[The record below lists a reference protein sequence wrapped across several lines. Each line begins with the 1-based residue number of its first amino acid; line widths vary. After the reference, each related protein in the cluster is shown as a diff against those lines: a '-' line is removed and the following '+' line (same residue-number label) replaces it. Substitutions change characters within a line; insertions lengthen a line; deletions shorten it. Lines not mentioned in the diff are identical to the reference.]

1 MSNVDYDLLLS
12 QVRALLQGETD
23 ALAATSNFVA
33 LLFTAL
39 DDFNWVG
46 VYVLRADEL
55 VLGPFQGKPAC
66 AHIPIDKGVCGVAA
80 STRKTQRVADVHEF
94 PGHIVCDADS
104 RSELVVPLKVG
115 AELIGVLDI
124 DSPSHARFTDAD
136 QQGIERL
143 CAAFCELLPNGDGR
157 FI

>member
-1 MSNVDYDLLLS
+1 MSNVDYDLLRS
-12 QVRALLQGETD
+12 QLRGLLAGETD

-39 DDFNWVG
+39 DGVNWLG

-66 AHIPIDKGVCGVAA
+66 VHIPIGKGVCGVAA
-80 STRKTQRVADVHEF
+80 STGKTQRVADVHDF
-94 PGHIVCDADS
+94 PGHIVCDVES
-104 RSELVVPLKVG
+104 RSELVVPLRVD

-124 DSPSHARFTDAD
+124 DSPSLARFTETD
-136 QQGIERL
+136 QRGIEQL
-143 CAAFCELLPNGDGR
+143 CAAFCQLLPRGNER

>member
-1 MSNVDYDLLLS
+1 MSNVDYELLRAQL
-12 QVRALLQGETD
+12 RALLAGETD

-39 DDFNWVG
+39 DDVNWLG
-46 VYVLRADEL
+46 VYVLRAEEL

-66 AHIPIDKGVCGVAA
+66 VHIPVGNGVCGIAA
-80 STRKTQRVADVHEF
+80 STGRTQRVANVHEF

-104 RSELVVPLKVG
+104 RSELVVPLKVD

-124 DSPSHARFTDAD
+124 DSPSLARFSESD
-136 QQGIERL
+136 QQGIEQL
-143 CAAFCELLPNGDGR
+143 CAAFCELLPRGNER